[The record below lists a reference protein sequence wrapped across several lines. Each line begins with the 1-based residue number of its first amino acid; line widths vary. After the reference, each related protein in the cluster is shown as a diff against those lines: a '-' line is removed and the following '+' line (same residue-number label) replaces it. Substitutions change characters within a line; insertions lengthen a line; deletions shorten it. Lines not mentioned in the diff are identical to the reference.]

1 MPVLKR
7 FDFHGVDAGGRA
19 YTRRKRYKTCPF
31 SAHATWWRAANLFI
45 FTVVIFW
52 QGLSWFSGPP
62 NFNFMLKNF
71 FKVAIRNLKRDKAH
85 SFINIAGLSVGM
97 SVAIIIGLWIWDE
110 WSFDRYN
117 THYDQIARVL
127 QNAHVNGEVY
137 TGDGTPFPLAEVLRK
152 EYGSDLPQVVKGL
165 NARPHVLA
173 FGEKMFKQSGAYW
186 EPGAP
191 DLLDLT
197 MLRGTRAALKD
208 PDAIMLSASV
218 AKAYFGDA
226 DPVNK
231 AMTIDKEH
239 TVRVTGVYKDLPA
252 NSSFADMGYIGAWQ
266 QVYDGWGLK
275 DRKLPWRMNAFLTL
289 VRLAPNA
296 DLNTISAKIKDV
308 KARNVQG
315 SDALAK
321 PELFLQPMTRWHL
334 FSEYKNGIEAGGKI
348 KYVRLYG
355 MIGLFVV
362 LLACIN
368 FMNLSTARS
377 EKRAREVG
385 IRKAIGSLRGQLI
398 LQFFSE
404 SLLVALLAFAGSL
417 LIVQLSLPFFNS
429 IADKK
434 MSMPWGN
441 FSFWSAGIL
450 FTILTGLI
458 AGSYPALYLSSFRP
472 VKVLKGV
479 FKSGPGAAIPRRVL
493 TVLQFTVS
501 VILIVGTIVV
511 FEQIRYAQTRPIG
524 FDQNNLVMVPT
535 HPDDFHDHW
544 DAAKSELLS
553 KGAITEMAEAESF
566 ASEYGVGSGD
576 FEWPGKDP
584 ALSDAFPA
592 TAISYDYGKTI
603 GWQLTQGRDFS
614 RAFARD
620 SAAFIVNEAA
630 IKYMGLKNP
639 IGVTMKWFGRP
650 YTIVG
655 VVKDII
661 VESPYEA
668 VRPLFFYLYD
678 YSHQNVILRLN
689 PGASASA
696 SIASI
701 AATFKKYAPAQPFEY
716 FFADTE
722 YGKKFGDEQRLGK
735 LAGCF
740 AVLAI
745 FISCLG
751 LFGMASFVAEQR
763 TQEIGVR
770 KVLGATVGNIWRLLS
785 TEFVRLVCL
794 SLLMAIPL
802 SWYAMHQWL
811 QNYHYRAALSWWI
824 FAVVGAGALA
834 ITLLTV
840 SYQAI
845 KAALANP
852 VRSLRSDG

>member
-1 MPVLKR
+1 
-7 FDFHGVDAGGRA
+7 
-19 YTRRKRYKTCPF
+19 
-31 SAHATWWRAANLFI
+31 
-45 FTVVIFW
+45 
-52 QGLSWFSGPP
+52 
-62 NFNFMLKNF
+62 MLKSF
-71 FKVAIRNLKRDKAH
+71 FKVAIRNLRRDKAH

-97 SVAIIIGLWIWDE
+97 SVAIVIGLWIWDE

-117 THYDQIARVL
+117 AHYDQIARVM
-127 QNAHVNGEVY
+127 QNVHVNGEVY
-137 TGDGTPFPLAEVLRK
+137 TGSETPFPLADALRK
-152 EYGSDLPQVVKGL
+152 AYGGDLPQVVKGFT
-165 NARPHVLA
+165 ARPHVLA
-173 FGEKMFKQSGAYW
+173 YGEKMFKQSGAYW
-186 EPGAP
+186 EPAAP

-197 MLRGTRAALKD
+197 MVRGTRGALRD
-208 PDAIMLSASV
+208 PDAILLSVTA
-218 AKAYFGDA
+218 ARAYFGDA

-252 NSSFADMGYIGAWQ
+252 NSDFAGTDYIAAWKQ
-266 QVYDGWGLK
+266 LYDNWGLK
-275 DRKLPWRMNAFLTL
+275 DRKNPWRMNAFMTL

-296 DLNTISAKIKDV
+296 DLNTVSAKIKDV
-308 KARNVQG
+308 KAKNVQG

-321 PELFLQPMTRWHL
+321 PVLFLQPMTRWHL
-334 FSEYKNGIEAGGKI
+334 FSEYKNGSEAGGKI

-355 MIGLFVV
+355 MIGIFVL

-434 MSMPWGN
+434 MSLPWGN
-441 FSFWSAGIL
+441 FAFWSAGIL

-524 FDQNNLVMVPT
+524 FDQNNLVMVPMRS
-535 HPDDFHDHW
+535 DDFHDHW
-544 DAAKSELLS
+544 EAAKSELLS

-566 ASEYGVGSGD
+566 ASDYGVGSGD

-592 TAISYDYGKTI
+592 TAISCDYGKTI

-620 SAAFIVNEAA
+620 SAGFIVNEAA

-661 VESPYEA
+661 VESPYEE

-689 PGASASA
+689 PRASASA
-696 SIASI
+696 SLASI

-722 YGKKFGDEQRLGK
+722 YGKKFADEQRIGK

-751 LFGMASFVAEQR
+751 LFGMASFVAERR

-785 TEFVRLVCL
+785 TEFVRLVLL
-794 SLLMAIPL
+794 SLLISIPA

-811 QNYHYRAALSWWI
+811 QNYHYRAALSWWV

-852 VRSLRSDG
+852 VRSLRSE

>member
-1 MPVLKR
+1 
-7 FDFHGVDAGGRA
+7 
-19 YTRRKRYKTCPF
+19 
-31 SAHATWWRAANLFI
+31 
-45 FTVVIFW
+45 
-52 QGLSWFSGPP
+52 
-62 NFNFMLKNF
+62 MLKNF
-71 FKVAIRNLKRDKAH
+71 FKVAIRNLKRDKVH

-117 THYDQIARVL
+117 THFDQIARVM
-127 QNAHVNGEVY
+127 QNVHVNGEVY
-137 TGDGTPFPLAEVLRK
+137 TGGGTPFPLADALRSK
-152 EYGSDLPQVVKGL
+152 YSSDLVQVVKGL
-165 NARPHVLA
+165 TPRQHILA
-173 FGEKMFKQSGAYW
+173 FGEKMLKQYGAYF
-186 EPGAP
+186 ESGAP

-231 AMTIDKEH
+231 AMTIDKEQ

-252 NSSFADMGYIGAWQ
+252 NSSFSDMGYIGAWQ
-266 QVYDGWGLK
+266 QVYDSWGLK

-296 DLNTISAKIKDV
+296 DLTAISAKIKDA

-321 PELFLQPMTRWHL
+321 PELFLQPLNRWHL
-334 FSEYKNGIEAGGKI
+334 FSDYKNGVEDGGKI

-355 MIGLFVV
+355 IIGVFVL

-398 LQFFSE
+398 IQFFSE
-404 SLLVALLAFAGSL
+404 SLLVALLAFAGAL
-417 LIVQLSLPFFNS
+417 LIVELSLPFFNA

-434 MSMPWGN
+434 MSLPWSN
-441 FSFWSAGIL
+441 PTFWSVGIL

-479 FKSGPGAAIPRRVL
+479 FKSGPAAATPRRVL

-511 FEQIRYAQTRPIG
+511 FQQIRYAQTRPIG
-524 FDQNNLVMVPT
+524 FDQNNLVMVPMRS
-535 HPDDFHDHW
+535 DDFHDHW
-544 DAAKSELLS
+544 EAAKSELIA

-584 ALSDAFPA
+584 VLSDAFPA

-614 RAFARD
+614 RAYARD

-630 IKYMGLKNP
+630 IKYMGLKDP

-661 VESPYEA
+661 VESPYEE

-689 PGASASA
+689 PRASASA
-696 SIASI
+696 SLVHIA
-701 AATFKKYAPAQPFEY
+701 TVFKKYAPAQPFEY
-716 FFADTE
+716 YFADTE
-722 YGKKFGDEQRLGK
+722 YGKKFADEQRIGK

-763 TQEIGVR
+763 TREIGVR

-785 TEFVRLVCL
+785 TEFVRLVLL
-794 SLLMAIPL
+794 SLLIAIPA

-811 QNYHYRAALSWWI
+811 QNYHYRTALSWWI
-824 FAVVGAGALA
+824 FGVVGVAALA

-852 VRSLRSDG
+852 VKSLRSE

>member
-1 MPVLKR
+1 M
-7 FDFHGVDAGGRA
+7 G
-19 YTRRKRYKTCPF
+19 
-31 SAHATWWRAANLFI
+31 WRAANLLI

-52 QGLSWFSGPP
+52 QGLSWLSEPP
-62 NFNFMLKNF
+62 NFNHMLKNF
-71 FKVAIRNLKRDKAH
+71 FKVAIRNLKRDSVH

-110 WSFDRYN
+110 WSVDRYN
-117 THYDQIARVL
+117 THYDQIARVM
-127 QNAHVNGEVY
+127 QNVHVNGEVY
-137 TGDGTPFPLAEVLRK
+137 TGGGTPFPLAEALRSK
-152 EYGSDLPQVVKGL
+152 YSSDLTQVVKGL
-165 NARPHVLA
+165 TARPHVLA
-173 FGEKMFKQSGAYW
+173 FGEKMLKQSGAYF
-186 EPGAP
+186 ESGAP

-197 MLRGTRAALKD
+197 MLRGTRAALAD
-208 PDAIMLSASV
+208 PDAILLSASV
-218 AKAYFGDA
+218 ARAYFGDA
-226 DPVNK
+226 DPINK
-231 AMTIDKEH
+231 TMTIDAAH

-266 QVYDGWGLK
+266 QVYDNWGLK
-275 DRKLPWRMNAFLTL
+275 DHQHPWRMNAFITL
-289 VRLAPNA
+289 VRLAPHA
-296 DLNTISAKIKDV
+296 DLNTVSAKIKDV

-321 PELFLQPMTRWHL
+321 PALFLQPMNKWHL
-334 FSEYKNGIEAGGKI
+334 FSDYKNGVEAGGKI
-348 KYVRLYG
+348 KYIRLYG
-355 MIGLFVV
+355 MIGIFVL

-417 LIVQLSLPFFNS
+417 LIVQLSLPFFNE

-434 MSMPWGN
+434 MLVPWGN
-441 FSFWSAGIL
+441 FAFWSAGLL
-450 FTILTGLI
+450 FTILTGFI

-479 FKSGPGAAIPRRVL
+479 FKTGPAAAIPRRVL

-501 VILIVGTIVV
+501 VVLIVATIVV
-511 FEQIRYAQTRPIG
+511 FQQIRYAQNRPIG
-524 FDQNNLVMVPT
+524 FDQNNLVMVPMQS
-535 HPDDFHDHW
+535 DDFHDHW
-544 DAAKSELLS
+544 EAAKSALVG
-553 KGAITEMAEAESF
+553 KGAVTEMAEAESF
-566 ASEYGVGSGD
+566 ASDYGVGSGD

-603 GWQLTQGRDFS
+603 GWQLAGGRDFS
-614 RAFARD
+614 RAYARD

-630 IKYMGLKNP
+630 VKYMGLKNP

-661 VESPYEA
+661 VESPYEE

-678 YSHQNVILRLN
+678 YSHKNVILRLN

-696 SIASI
+696 SLKQI
-701 AATFKKYAPAQPFEY
+701 AATFRKYAPAQPFEY
-716 FFADTE
+716 YFADSE
-722 YGKKFGDEQRLGK
+722 YGKKFADEQRIGK

-740 AVLAI
+740 ALLAI

-751 LFGMASFVAEQR
+751 LFGMASFVAERR

-785 TEFVRLVCL
+785 TEFVRLVLL
-794 SLLMAIPL
+794 SLLISIPA

-811 QNYHYRAALSWWI
+811 QNYHFRAPLSWWI
-824 FAVVGAGALA
+824 FAVVGLAALA